1 MLTLSGLW
9 QDEDFLQAWAAAIEI
24 PAVRCCSSPIYGGLI
39 TVLAVQRVRKLKC
52 PLAMNSLAFR
62 LVSMNSEYSLSLAA
76 VLILDWFVTWMAFQG
91 DSSLTAHLLRA
102 PRGTV
107 PQPAFPTVL
116 IISYNPTNRGTVDL
130 SAFTV
135 AMNHS
140 QGIFMRRGH
149 RSR

>member
-1 MLTLSGLW
+1 M
-9 QDEDFLQAWAAAIEI
+9 WAADTEI
-24 PAVRCCSSPIYGGLI
+24 PAARCCSSPIYGRLI
-39 TVLAVQRVRKLKC
+39 TVSAVQRVRKLKC

-76 VLILDWFVTWMAFQG
+76 VLIWDWFVTWSAFQG

-102 PRGTV
+102 PRGMV

-116 IISYNPTNRGTVDL
+116 IISYSPTNIETVDL

-140 QGIFMRRGH
+140 QRIFMRLGH